1 MSVRQALTHFYYSLN
16 PLFVGGDGQ
25 HAKPLPAEP
34 GAVKVLRP
42 SRFVGEQFSLET
54 GLVKIAAC
62 HGHGVTVGFKEIPTL
77 FAVEFQTKYPVGN
90 DPAFLPLAD
99 VHLPLKRFAPV
110 RDLQIVRR
118 QQPDVFPVPARQF
131 KSNHNIGNQQGVL
144 KEQSADVAFLLPIK
158 LMELQRQLAFQPGCA
173 FVAQTVGDPS

>member
-1 MSVRQALTHFYYSLN
+1 MRQALTHFYYSLN

-25 HAKPLPAEP
+25 HAEPLPAEP

-62 HGHGVTVGFKEIPTL
+62 HGHGAPVGLEEIPIL
-77 FAVEFQTKYPVGN
+77 VPAEFQAKNPVGN

-99 VHLPLKRFAPV
+99 VHFPLKWFAHV
-110 RDLQIVRR
+110 CDSQITRR
-118 QQPDVFPVPARQF
+118 KQPEVFVFPARQF
-131 KSNHNIGNQQGVL
+131 NRHHDVGNQQGVL

-158 LMELQRQLAFQPGCA
+158 LMEMQRQFPFQPGCA
-173 FVAQTVGDPS
+173 LVAQTVGDPV